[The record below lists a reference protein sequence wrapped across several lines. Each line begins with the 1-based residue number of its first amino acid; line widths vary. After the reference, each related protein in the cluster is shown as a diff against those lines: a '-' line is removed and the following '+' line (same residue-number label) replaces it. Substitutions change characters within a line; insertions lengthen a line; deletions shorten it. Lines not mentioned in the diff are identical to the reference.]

1 MAADP
6 GPAPSRGLVAGA
18 TLLLFL
24 VWSNSFVAM
33 SYLLGRETEAPRLDW
48 LTLTTGRFAP
58 VTVLAGIYC
67 FGLRR
72 AESLAL
78 LRAHGP
84 RLAACGLLGGPLYG
98 FALYWA
104 MQQGVPAPVASLI
117 TALSPL
123 FMLALGAAFLRERV
137 TARKVAGFG
146 VCLAGLV
153 LLSRSRGGVAGAA
166 ALPVAVACLAPL
178 CWSCLSAL
186 SKPVAREVPPFLWTM
201 LYLVAG
207 GIPLLAA
214 LPWAGGRELLSLDP
228 PGWAA
233 LLYLSLACTVFG
245 FAAWAWLVKRL
256 PVSTAGLTTF
266 LNPPLTLVSK
276 AALAALFPATF
287 TFGVAGGELAGG
299 VVVLAGLAVALL
311 GPGSRGEPRSAT
323 PTRAAPS
330 PARP

>member
-1 MAADP
+1 MTGSPDRP
-6 GPAPSRGLVAGA
+6 PPRGLVPAA

-58 VTVLAGIYC
+58 VTVLAALYC

-72 AESLAL
+72 DESFAL

-137 TARKVAGFG
+137 TARKVAGFA
-146 VCLAGLV
+146 VSLAGLV
-153 LLSRSRGGVAGAA
+153 LISRARSGVAGAA

-186 SKPVAREVPPFLWTM
+186 SKPVAHEVPPFLWTM

-207 GIPLLAA
+207 GTPLLVA
-214 LPWAGGRELLSLDP
+214 LPWAGGRELLALDA

-256 PVSTAGLTTF
+256 PVSTAGFTTF
-266 LNPPLTLVSK
+266 LNPPLTLVSQF
-276 AALAALFPATF
+276 ALAALFPATF
-287 TFGVAGGELAGG
+287 TFGVARGELAGG
-299 VVVLAGLAVALL
+299 GVVLAGLAVALL
-311 GPGSRGEPRSAT
+311 GPGIRSVPNTGTSAH
-323 PTRAAPS
+323 ADEAG
-330 PARP
+330 